1 MSSYVKQQ
9 SYILFCFLFV
19 QPNERNFIMNKEIF
33 FEKMSQT
40 GASDY
45 ELYLNTN
52 TLLFCQTS
60 FADLC
65 NGDELQFQIV
75 HQAEELLMKLINYT
89 LLDINECMKNLQTN
103 KVIILFKRVHVNQ
116 ITMLH
121 LLDALGTMS
130 PKEYQE
136 IRKKLGRGSGRQ
148 SPGFKIITQTFKP
161 LWLAYKTNYLEKNN
175 ISLDQLYDTKFNHTD
190 AYVIAENL
198 LEFEILFQRFLAQ
211 HMQVVNRSI
220 GSEAKS
226 LNGNDIKG
234 LNNRMSMKFFPELW
248 QVRSDMTD
256 RWGQEYGYTREQ

>member
-1 MSSYVKQQ
+1 
-9 SYILFCFLFV
+9 
-19 QPNERNFIMNKEIF
+19 
-33 FEKMSQT
+33 
-40 GASDY
+40 
-45 ELYLNTN
+45 
-52 TLLFCQTS
+52 
-60 FADLC
+60 
-65 NGDELQFQIV
+65 
-75 HQAEELLMKLINYT
+75 MKLINYT

-256 RWGQEYGYTREQ
+256 RWGQEYGYTREPIQ